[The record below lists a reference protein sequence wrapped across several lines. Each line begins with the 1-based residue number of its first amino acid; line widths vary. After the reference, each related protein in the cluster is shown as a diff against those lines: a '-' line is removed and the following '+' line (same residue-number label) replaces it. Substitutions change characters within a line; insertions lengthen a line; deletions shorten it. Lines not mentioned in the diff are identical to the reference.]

1 MFTAEEW
8 FESQIIEIERMRE
21 ANYMSEKRLATGQSP
36 TQSSEEVNIQ
46 PPNGDFGEKLIQHW

>member
-21 ANYMSEKRLATGQSP
+21 ANHASEIRLAKEVERTNEVASRFP
-36 TQSSEEVNIQ
+36 LSRDEES
-46 PPNGDFGEKLIQHW
+46 

>member
-21 ANYMSEKRLATGQSP
+21 ANHASDKRLA
-36 TQSSEEVNIQ
+36 EEVERTNEAHLGFLSRERNDEQ
-46 PPNGDFGEKLIQHW
+46 S